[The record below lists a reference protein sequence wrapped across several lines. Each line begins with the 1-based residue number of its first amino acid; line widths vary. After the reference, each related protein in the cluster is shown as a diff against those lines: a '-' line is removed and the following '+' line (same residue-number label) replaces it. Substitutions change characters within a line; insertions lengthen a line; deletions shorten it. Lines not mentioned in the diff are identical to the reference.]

1 MSGIKQQIAD
11 LQSRFIG
18 LSARE
23 RWLVLGA
30 SWALLAWLG
39 LLLYES
45 TLQASVEQ
53 QEQAQQS
60 LARQMSEQKQLSA
73 ELTQAIAKLSNNGQE
88 QQLARLNQRLSQLN
102 ENVDERMR
110 TLVEP
115 DQMSGLLLTMLEK
128 SDGLALL
135 ELGNQPPELLN
146 ASALAEAA
154 ESSDTASYSQA
165 LYRHN
170 LSLQL
175 SGSYMALLDYVEQLE
190 QLSGRI
196 FWQGLEFEIE
206 EYPQAIIRLNFFTI
220 SQHKELLRG

>member
-1 MSGIKQQIAD
+1 MSGVKQQIAD

-30 SWALLAWLG
+30 CWALLAWVG

-88 QQLARLNQRLSQLN
+88 QQ
-102 ENVDERMR
+102 
-110 TLVEP
+110 
-115 DQMSGLLLTMLEK
+115 
-128 SDGLALL
+128 
-135 ELGNQPPELLN
+135 
-146 ASALAEAA
+146 
-154 ESSDTASYSQA
+154 
-165 LYRHN
+165 
-170 LSLQL
+170 
-175 SGSYMALLDYVEQLE
+175 
-190 QLSGRI
+190 
-196 FWQGLEFEIE
+196 
-206 EYPQAIIRLNFFTI
+206 
-220 SQHKELLRG
+220 